1 MSEMLFGDFIQRIR
15 ENPNEFWCLST
26 MAVKAYDID
35 EKKMVHIGSN
45 TNFSD
50 IKAKIQETKGMFSGK
65 FYCGSVSIFFEN
77 EGDIN
82 LLRIKY
88 PEILA

>member
-26 MAVKAYDID
+26 MAVKAYDIE
-35 EKKMVHIGSN
+35 EKRIIMISKDA
-45 TNFSD
+45 NFSD
-50 IKAKIQETKGMFSGK
+50 VKTKVHETKGMFSGR

-77 EGDIN
+77 QDDIN

-88 PEILA
+88 PGILP